1 MEGIVMAVRG
11 LEGIDETVALT
22 HQWLRD
28 IGHELGDGPDAAYAA
43 LRGVLHALRDWLS
56 TDEVAQLGAQLPML
70 VRGIYYDGWDPGRK
84 VEHRR
89 DADAFLAHT
98 SARERMDAGAAARA
112 ARAVGRVLAAHI
124 TPGELDDVLGALA
137 APVRRLLQ

>member
-1 MEGIVMAVRG
+1 MAASG

-28 IGHELGDGPDAAYAA
+28 IAHELEADQGTAYRA
-43 LRGVLHALRDWLS
+43 LRGVLHAIRDWLR

-70 VRGIYYDGWDPGRK
+70 IRGVYYDGWDPGRP

-89 DADAFLAHT
+89 DPAAFLAHI
-98 SARERMDAGAAARA
+98 SARERMTQDQATKA
-112 ARAVGRVLAAHI
+112 ARAVGRTLAQHLS
-124 TPGELDDVLGALA
+124 PGELRSMLDALA
-137 APVRRLLQ
+137 EPVRRLLE